1 MERKYVCPVC
11 NKEGTLSDLNA
22 CIIAHMNEAKD
33 EAEKLRQNE
42 IETLK
47 AENMKLVTAI
57 EKNCKRLD
65 ELGLKANINYTI
77 APTRK
82 STTSNPKYE
91 RKENFS
97 NLEDF
102 IKALYK
108 DIF

>member
-33 EAEKLRQNE
+33 EAEKLRQSE

-82 STTSNPKYE
+82 STTSNPKH
-91 RKENFS
+91 ENFS

>member
-1 MERKYVCPVC
+1 MEKKYVCPVC

-33 EAEKLRQNE
+33 EAEKLRQSE

-77 APTRK
+77 VPTRK
-82 STTSNPKYE
+82 STTSNPKY
-91 RKENFS
+91 ENFS

>member
-1 MERKYVCPVC
+1 MARILLFTDNHFSQYSSIIISRGDKFSTRLE
-11 NKEGTLSDLNA
+11 NQIQSLNWV
-22 CIIAHMNEAKD
+22 NE
-33 EAEKLRQNE
+33 
-42 IETLK
+42 
-47 AENMKLVTAI
+47 TAI

-65 ELGLKANINYTI
+65 ELGLKANISYTI
-77 APTRK
+77 SPKEK
-82 STTSNPKYE
+82 STTSKPKYE

>member
-1 MERKYVCPVC
+1 MEKKYVCPVC
-11 NKEGTLSDLNA
+11 SKEGTLSDLNA

-77 APTRK
+77 CPTKK
-82 STTSNPKYE
+82 STTSKPKY
-91 RKENFS
+91 ENFS